1 MLRRTKTTEING
13 KPIVDLPPRN
23 VNIVDCE
30 FDPVEREFY
39 NSVEQ
44 KVQSSLEKLQQG
56 DINKAYTS
64 MLVLLLRMRQSECS
78 PLSDNESY

>member
-64 MLVLLLRMRQSECS
+64 MLVLLLRMRQSECL
-78 PLSDNESY
+78 PLSGKESY